1 MPEFIKVSHPRDRVV
16 ELSLSSPDNENRIN
30 DQMVRE
36 LIDKLR
42 EMEDDS
48 SVRVLVL
55 TGEGDIFC
63 GGADVNWIKQ
73 AQEHPTM
80 PHLDPGS
87 RIVDALHELDI
98 FPRPMIAKVNGNAF
112 GAGAGMLACSDIAIA
127 KASSQVAFQE
137 INFGMVPGSG
147 AIFATKAMGLNQA
160 NRWLLTGE
168 AMNASK
174 AQEIGLVHE
183 VVADDDQLDEEV
195 NRQIDLLLQGGPRA
209 QRETKQLL
217 RELSERDKY
226 QTPAYRTVFGH
237 MFQRCLSSKEGKH
250 GIEAV
255 LNNESPPWAVKKD

>member
-1 MPEFIKVSHPRDRVV
+1 MPDLIKVSHPRERVV
-16 ELSLSSPDNENRIN
+16 ELSLSNPEKENRIN
-30 DQMVRE
+30 GEMVKE
-36 LIDKLR
+36 LIDTLR
-42 EMEDDS
+42 GLEDDGS
-48 SVRVLVL
+48 TRVIVL

-63 GGADVNWIKQ
+63 GGADVDWIKE
-73 AQEHPTM
+73 AQEHAIL

-87 RIVDALHELDI
+87 RIIDALHELDI

-127 KASSQVAFQE
+127 TESSQVAFQE
-137 INFGMVPGSG
+137 INFGMVPGAG
-147 AIFATKAMGLNQA
+147 AIFATKAIGLNQA

-168 AMNASK
+168 EMTAAK

-183 VVADDDQLDEEV
+183 VVADDQLDDEV
-195 NRQIDLLLQGGPRA
+195 NRQIDLLLNGGPKA

-237 MFQRCLSSKEGKH
+237 MFQRCLNSKEGKN
-250 GIEAV
+250 GISAII
-255 LNNESPPWAVKKD
+255 NNEPPPWAPKKD

>member
-1 MPEFIKVSHPRDRVV
+1 MPQYIKIDRPREHVV
-16 ELSLSSPDNENRIN
+16 ELTLSSPDKENRIN
-30 DQMVRE
+30 STMAKELVENLRE
-36 LIDKLR
+36 L
-42 EMEDDS
+42 DDDAS
-48 SVRVLVL
+48 IRVLVL

-63 GGADVNWIKQ
+63 GGADVEWIRE

-127 KASSQVAFQE
+127 CESSKVAFQE
-137 INFGMVPGSG
+137 VNFGMVPGAG
-147 AIFATKAMGLNQA
+147 AIFATKAIGLNQA

-168 AMNASK
+168 EMNAAK

-183 VVADDDQLDEEV
+183 VVADDQLDEEV
-195 NRQIDLLLQGGPRA
+195 NRQIDLLLKAGPRA
-209 QRETKQLL
+209 QRETKKLL

-255 LNNESPPWAVKKD
+255 INNELPPWAVSED